1 MGHGDT
7 NVGSKFDNSVY
18 WNFID
23 RDLYQSKGFT
33 DSLKIGILLLNV
45 YHFFVKQNCLWQCL
59 YNVFNTDRAVIG
71 KGPNGNSMLVQILRL
86 NLDSSSKYI

>member
-23 RDLYQSKGFT
+23 RDVYQSKGFT

-45 YHFFVKQNCLWQCL
+45 YHFFVK
-59 YNVFNTDRAVIG
+59 
-71 KGPNGNSMLVQILRL
+71 
-86 NLDSSSKYI
+86 